1 MKTTLALL
9 AVLGLMLSAAAQSA
23 PSGKAAPDSKAAPG
37 KADSDG
43 KAGKKDEAPKIEGM
57 EIARGNRGYLGLQIV
72 NGAFK
77 MSFYDAK
84 KKPTAPDVA
93 RALLRWDAKYKVGQE
108 RLVLNP
114 GEPTALSNPKVI
126 RPPYTFKLFITLI
139 KDAANEGAESPAGET
154 YVIDFRQ

>member
-114 GEPTALSNPKVI
+114 GGDGTSLAAPKTI
-126 RPPYTFKLFITLI
+126 RPPYNFKLFITLV
-139 KDAANEGAESPAGET
+139 KDATENEEPVGET
-154 YVIDFRQ
+154 HVIDFRA